1 MVLNLKA
8 QLLKSMSIESIKLAL
23 SEGKKGG
30 GRKHHSIKVAIE
42 NLNFSSDMF

>member
-30 GRKHHSIKVAIE
+30 GGGGGGE
-42 NLNFSSDMF
+42 NHPKKRGAREN